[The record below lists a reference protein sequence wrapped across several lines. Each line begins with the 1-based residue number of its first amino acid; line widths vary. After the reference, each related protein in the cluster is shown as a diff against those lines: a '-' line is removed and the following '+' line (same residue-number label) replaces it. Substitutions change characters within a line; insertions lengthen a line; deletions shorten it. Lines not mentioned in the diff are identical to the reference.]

1 METPAEPVI
10 MIDDL
15 VKNLIDDLVN
25 NLIDDLV
32 KSFLSAIHKTNH
44 LHRCEVGLR
53 YLLSQSRT

>member
-15 VKNLIDDLVN
+15 VKNLIDDLV
-25 NLIDDLV
+25 
-32 KSFLSAIHKTNH
+32 KSAIHKTNH

>member
-15 VKNLIDDLVN
+15 VKNLIDDLV
-25 NLIDDLV
+25 
-32 KSFLSAIHKTNH
+32 KSFLSAIPKTNH

>member
-1 METPAEPVI
+1 MGMETPAEPVI

-15 VKNLIDDLVN
+15 VK